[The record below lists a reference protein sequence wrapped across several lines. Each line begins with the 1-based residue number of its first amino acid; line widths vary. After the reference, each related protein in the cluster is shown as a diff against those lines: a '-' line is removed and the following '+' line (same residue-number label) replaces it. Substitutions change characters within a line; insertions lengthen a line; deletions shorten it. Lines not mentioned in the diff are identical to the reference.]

1 MMTRKGVFVILVAM
15 AASTQFAYEIRL
27 EPDAAKRRTVSI
39 LKSQG
44 PETAMLYLYAPAPWV
59 IAGSAITAQ
68 DDNLWSGFNTT
79 PNNYCHIYRMVSAR
93 SSQQYV
99 TVFGQLTQ
107 PGDGYG
113 INPWFK
119 ATVPAV
125 DIDWVNHSGTG
136 HEDDE
141 DAWTGFCPLT
151 KVQDQRTKV
160 IVRKLKDDRSL
171 VSASMTLECWPTTAV
186 RFLKEDGVTALWS
199 GATVSDLET
208 PLTLYV
214 DPQASGPFTVT
225 LKGPSDDAFNR
236 PTDYLSG
243 KAVLLDLDVD
253 ADNNGAINDTDDP
266 LEEDPGGI
274 LASGAVKQVCMKLE
288 PSGLTGKLT
297 LTAVSGG
304 SLIRVW
310 QDAGKSTPVALPAEW
325 DLSGGY
331 TFPTTVY
338 VEGVAASSA
347 ARDVQLRLRYTE
359 AEGQYTE
366 DNIRLTVISV
376 RYIVVDTSDGDSFY
390 LNESEGIDNIATV
403 KGVNT
408 IILRAVISPDIPE
421 TRAVINWQ
429 GATEDTSVALK
440 ATLSRSTSTKKEV
453 RVCVN
458 DFSCRLA
465 NVWVVWSAFTSFN
478 NTGPTPDDSSVS
490 LPPDVY
496 GATSGIKNGMLL
508 QNTISPSGFF
518 AIANVEYDIKRT
530 KERGAWSKLGSVWQQ
545 YDHDGPGADDDNHD
559 EDEDLTP
566 SVDGHIY
573 VLDAPGF
580 TISSSF
586 ADEAV
591 YKASF
596 IEFVKIKLGFSGWI
610 KCSDNYEW
618 HSITWLEDNGS
629 GKWKRKSSGPNEIAP
644 GAITVGTSSTP

>member
-1 MMTRKGVFVILVAM
+1 MMTRKGVFVILAAM
-15 AASTQFAYEIRL
+15 AASKQFAYEIRL

-236 PTDYLSG
+236 PTDYLTGVATKVKVVPVSESIDGSNSG
-243 KAVLLDLDVD
+243 SFSVTVEPTGLNVNSYQWVGQAPEGSGNNPQVNFANPNKSSSCVNNPHWFSFP
-253 ADNNGAINDTDDP
+253 DNR
-266 LEEDPGGI
+266 
-274 LASGAVKQVCMKLE
+274 LASITGSGCNYTVNCIVNIGGLQCMDQE
-288 PSGLTGKLT
+288 PPNWRVFVPMPAASTSWPMIVGMVSVSVRKIGDDRNEWY
-297 LTAVSGG
+297 VSGVG
-304 SLIRVW
+304 SLIRTTPEINPHIPATSQFYNKIVTVHEGRHVTQW
-310 QDAGKSTPVALPAEW
+310 TSMSPWKDLFDAAGLYNSVLSTLTSTVSEQDLVNHVSLMIQWRNENDNLTASQSSYEREKDAFQQSNLVTPH
-325 DLSGGY
+325 
-331 TFPTTVY
+331 
-338 VEGVAASSA
+338 
-347 ARDVQLRLRYTE
+347 
-359 AEGQYTE
+359 
-366 DNIRLTVISV
+366 
-376 RYIVVDTSDGDSFY
+376 Y
-390 LNESEGIDNIATV
+390 LEV
-403 KGVNT
+403 
-408 IILRAVISPDIPE
+408 DIP
-421 TRAVINWQ
+421 
-429 GATEDTSVALK
+429 
-440 ATLSRSTSTKKEV
+440 
-453 RVCVN
+453 
-458 DFSCRLA
+458 
-465 NVWVVWSAFTSFN
+465 
-478 NTGPTPDDSSVS
+478 
-490 LPPDVY
+490 
-496 GATSGIKNGMLL
+496 
-508 QNTISPSGFF
+508 
-518 AIANVEYDIKRT
+518 
-530 KERGAWSKLGSVWQQ
+530 
-545 YDHDGPGADDDNHD
+545 
-559 EDEDLTP
+559 
-566 SVDGHIY
+566 
-573 VLDAPGF
+573 
-580 TISSSF
+580 
-586 ADEAV
+586 
-591 YKASF
+591 
-596 IEFVKIKLGFSGWI
+596 
-610 KCSDNYEW
+610 
-618 HSITWLEDNGS
+618 
-629 GKWKRKSSGPNEIAP
+629 
-644 GAITVGTSSTP
+644 